1 MNIAPESTQ
10 IYTLMY
16 MQNLFR
22 GTAKIA
28 AVKSNE
34 AKKW

>member
-1 MNIAPESTQ
+1 MNIALESTQ
-10 IYTLMY
+10 INTLMH
-16 MQNLFR
+16 MQSLFG